1 MSNYYMTAD
10 EIIKSGSDTVILPI
24 GSTEQHGAHLP
35 IATDSI
41 IAEAITFEISRRMN
55 LFMLPV
61 LSYSTCYEHRGKKSS
76 VWMSPETFY
85 CVIRDIVL
93 NLKNQGFKRIIIL
106 LGHGGIFIS
115 GPVIRELNAL
125 YPELTIIKV
134 DLLQFMDTG
143 KMKEILEGRNN
154 LHACE
159 YETSLMLYL
168 KEELVKKENIHDFIP
183 DVPREYLNYVP
194 LLKLSPMGIWGE
206 PSLATK
212 EKGQN
217 IFELLVED
225 SINYIQKTFMVI
237 NEYKEH

>member
-10 EIIKSGSDTVILPI
+10 EIIQSGADTVILPI

-41 IAEAITFEISRRMN
+41 IAEAISNEISMRMN
-55 LFMLPV
+55 LFMVPV

-76 VWMSPETFY
+76 IWMKPETFY

-93 NLKNQGFKRIIIL
+93 NLKDQGFKKIIIL

-125 YPELTIIKV
+125 YPEITILKV
-134 DLLQFMDTG
+134 DLLQFLDNS
-143 KMKEILEGRNN
+143 KMKEILKGRNN

-168 KEELVKKENIHDFIP
+168 KEELVKKENIRDYIP
-183 DVPREYLNYVP
+183 EVPREYLNYLS
-194 LLKLSPMGIWGE
+194 LLKFSPSGVWGE

-212 EKGQN
+212 EKGEE
-217 IFELLVED
+217 IFELLVEE
-225 SINYIQKTFMVI
+225 SIKYINNTFQIINNYK
-237 NEYKEH
+237 